1 MNKDDVIY
9 ERTKEGDA
17 LVEILDAICVNLAS
31 ARANLLEGIYHYRA
45 KNIMLDLL
53 LEIDKQVDELVLESD
68 NFKEN

>member
-1 MNKDDVIY
+1 MNKDDVIH

-17 LVEILDAICVNLAS
+17 LVEILDAITANLCV
-31 ARANLLEGIYHYRA
+31 ARANIIGGIYHYRA

>member
-17 LVEILDAICVNLAS
+17 LVELLDAICVRLVNV
-31 ARANLLEGIYHYRA
+31 RANLLEGIYHYRA

-53 LEIDKQVDELVLESD
+53 LEIDKQVDELALEA
-68 NFKEN
+68 NEFKEN